1 MQQLIS
7 ILIPVYNFDV
17 IQLIDKLHYQAQSA
31 NITFEIIVIDDYSD
45 KKFRNIN
52 QCIDKHSDTQYIQ
65 LTKNIGRA
73 KIRNMLAEHAK
84 YDYLLFMD
92 CDSEII
98 SDDYIIKYIE
108 YCRGEVVVC
117 GGRIYEKY
125 APVNCKYYLHWYY
138 GVKRESIPVNKRSK
152 NPNRSFMTNNFLIS
166 KSVFQ
171 KIKFDESLDKYG
183 HEDTLFGYELKKLGF
198 AITHIDNSVKHLD
211 LEDNLGFLEKTKQG
225 IANLNFIINT
235 YKSKDDLFEDV
246 KILYYYRKISKI
258 RLTKLIGFIFKI
270 FQNRII
276 KNLTGKNPKLIYL
289 DFYKLGYFLKLAS
302 LRNNLIKPLIN
313 TDKIN

>member
-1 MQQLIS
+1 MLS

-17 IQLIDKLHYQAQSA
+17 IQLVDKLHYQAQSA
-31 NITFEIIVIDDYSD
+31 NIIFEIIVIDDYSD
-45 KKFRNIN
+45 KKFRNVN

-73 KIRNMLAEHAK
+73 KIRNMLAERAK

-108 YCRGEVVVC
+108 YCIGEVVVC

-125 APVNCKYYLHWYY
+125 APINCKYYLHWYY

-152 NPNRSFMTNNFLIS
+152 NPNLSFMTNNFLIS
-166 KSVFQ
+166 KLIFQ
-171 KIKFDESLDKYG
+171 KIKFNESLSKYG
-183 HEDTLFGYELKKLGF
+183 HEDTLFGYELKKQGF
-198 AITHIDNSVKHLD
+198 AITHIDNPVKHID

-225 IANLNFIINT
+225 IANLNFILKT
-235 YKSKDDLFEDV
+235 YLDKNDLFKDIKV
-246 KILYYYRKISKI
+246 LYYYRKISKI

-276 KNLTGKNPKLIYL
+276 KNLISENPKLIYL
-289 DFYKLGYFLKLAS
+289 DFYKLGYLCILNS
-302 LRNNLIKPLIN
+302 
-313 TDKIN
+313 